1 MADPVKQIDV
11 PYPFAQF
18 EKEEAE
24 QLFDI
29 FRRDGKDQEQGF
41 AQMLSGTL
49 ALENP
54 SDPNYLSYQGL
65 KEGTAG
71 VFSQL
76 PQFADLPPEE
86 RKLTDGQ
93 ILQLF
98 AYDMEGRPFQPGS
111 YTEGGKRGIL
121 PGLFSAGAF
130 WTGATA
136 TNTAMQANPL
146 TATPVTPWQ
155 LGARIVAPIVGG
167 TVAAY
172 GGSEF
177 GTYLTEE
184 MLGKEPILLPSSA
197 YKNMAGQVTT
207 ENIGLA
213 LLPFTLSGKTSLGA
227 LTVADKFTPVV
238 YKGSKKG
245 FVVPRSF
252 KITRGTENL
261 LQRLSEEAY
270 NRPFRFI
277 GAETIASAASGYAR
291 GEAERIAPGEM
302 LPAITSEMVGGVTGG
317 IGGDLLLKKT
327 ADAWSALAAANRV
340 RKEYG
345 VVEGLK
351 QLRGKNEQEVAN
363 FLIDFIGKYSGDAVR
378 QTVKQLDGESNADY
392 ILRTDMMAV
401 EQVIENL
408 SDDNLAKAL
417 SDYEAATGTKVE
429 LTAGVKSRSLPI
441 MALEKALET
450 TSSGIASQ
458 RGTANKQAIEAMRL
472 MIVGLW
478 GTADPTAVNQA
489 AKLMQDGFEG
499 ELSSQLDARM
509 ANLTDAVAKLQTGEA
524 GGDPEQMT
532 ALGTRIYD
540 MVRMTMGQN
549 RARERALWSAVPGRI
564 EITSFKGADGSDVDL
579 PNTITVWDTIF
590 SPDAAPESTSHIRNE
605 LAPLVAFSE
614 RKGSEFGVGGQIGG
628 QAGVP
633 KAVTKFND
641 ALTEAEGTDA
651 YNMFNKMV
659 DQFNLNEPTDDAIRK
674 LAELSRQSTYKGK
687 KSATAKL
694 YDMKRQALI
703 AQRDAG
709 ATTAV
714 AATDGGI
721 MTVGE
726 LTSMRSRALAL
737 ARNAEMQ
744 GKSDVANAA
753 YRYVTAIDN
762 DLNSLPEGTNLEY
775 DIARSFSRA
784 FNDVYTRG
792 FAGDVVAKDAT
803 GALRIAPEQLGRII
817 FSGSDGGYLRA
828 KDLDGIGRFQLEQS
842 MTNLLMSQG
851 EEGSA
856 LLNSAKSA
864 AIDPETGMFNIE
876 KLRGWVQENKDAL
889 EALPGYSVREVGEGQ
904 LEAVAGGT
912 TLLNNINDTVQATQ
926 SIRGTMDSILRNIK
940 AEAFDPA
947 DPSKVNPAAL
957 RKWMSKSENEVILK
971 AFPDLADDLNRII
984 DGDEGALALFN
995 GQVARN
1001 KQITQEM
1008 RGKYSFYSLINDK
1021 SETPAG
1027 TISKAIN
1034 LSNDR
1039 PIRNLES
1046 LWLPVKN
1053 APDEWVSPATGETFL
1068 KTDAVNGFKSSVL
1081 DAVFLNSGLHT
1092 NNFSPN
1098 KAYQILFMPNQR
1110 AVGKKRLAE
1119 WLVDNDVFTSDE
1131 MKNLEDMMGMMMDFE
1146 NTIFNGSAADVDGL
1160 MAKMGPSAD
1169 LILSVLGSSA
1179 GMRLQAMLPG
1189 DTGAGSLI
1197 AAGRGASAFR
1207 SAYSEVFSKMPNVLK
1222 MDLLREI
1229 VKDPEMLALT
1239 LRKGKTESERNRIGS
1254 RMMNWMIDNGFAI
1267 PRRTLPGAVVP
1278 LDEPPAEI
1286 EPEVIE
1292 ESSVQMPVAQP
1303 PLPTPQAAVPT
1314 TALASAAPVQP
1325 QPVAPP
1331 PVASGPV
1338 DRSRYA
1344 AMFPTDIASGM
1355 IRQQGIGSLMG

>member
-1 MADPVKQIDV
+1 MADPTPQVDV

-18 EKEEAE
+18 EKKEAE
-24 QLFDI
+24 QLFDV
-29 FRRDGKDQEQGF
+29 FRRSGQDQEQGF
-41 AQMLSGTL
+41 AEMLSGTL

-54 SDPNYLSYQGL
+54 NDPNYLSYKGL

-76 PQFADLPPEE
+76 PQFADLPPEK
-86 RKLTDGQ
+86 RKLTDAQ

-98 AYDMEGRPFQPGS
+98 AFDMEGRPFQPGS
-111 YTEGGKRGIL
+111 YTEGAKRGIL
-121 PGLFSAGAF
+121 PGVF
-130 WTGATA
+130 GATTFWGGA
-136 TNTAMQANPL
+136 VAANAALQANPL
-146 TATPVTPWQ
+146 TAVPATPWTFA
-155 LGARIVAPIVGG
+155 ARVVGPVASGIIS
-167 TVAAY
+167 AY

-177 GTYLTEE
+177 GKYLTEE
-184 MLGKEPILLPSSA
+184 MLGEEPILLPSSA
-197 YKNMAGQVTT
+197 YKNIAGQVTT

-227 LTVADKFTPVV
+227 LNVVDKFTPVV

-252 KITRGTENL
+252 KLTRGTENL
-261 LQRLSEEAY
+261 LHRLSKEAY
-270 NRPFRFI
+270 DKPFRFI
-277 GAETIASAASGYAR
+277 GAETAASVASGYAR
-291 GEAERIAPGEM
+291 GQAERVAPGET
-302 LPAITSEMVGGVTGG
+302 LPAITSEMIGGVTGG
-317 IGGDLLLKKT
+317 LMGDLILKKT
-327 ADAWSALAAANRV
+327 ADAWGALREANRI

-345 VVEGLK
+345 LSEGIK

-401 EQVIENL
+401 DQVIENL
-408 SDDNLAKAL
+408 NDDKLAKAL
-417 SDYEAATGTKVE
+417 SDYEASTGTKVE

-441 MALEKALET
+441 MAMEKALET
-450 TSSGIASQ
+450 TSSGIGAQ

-499 ELSSQLDARM
+499 ELSSKLDSRM

-524 GGDPEQMT
+524 GGDPEKMT
-532 ALGTRIYD
+532 ALGRRMYD
-540 MVRMTMGQN
+540 MVRMTMRQD
-549 RARERALWSAVPGRI
+549 RARERALWSAIPGRL
-564 EITSFKGADGSDVDL
+564 EITSFKGADGNDVDL
-579 PNTITVWDTIF
+579 PNTITVWDTVF
-590 SPDAAPESTSHIRNE
+590 SPDAAPESNKNIRSE
-605 LAPLVAFSE
+605 LRDLIAFSK
-614 RKGSEFGVGGQIGG
+614 RKGLEFG
-628 QAGVP
+628 
-633 KAVTKFND
+633 D
-641 ALTEAEGTDA
+641 E
-651 YNMFNKMV
+651 
-659 DQFNLNEPTDDAIRK
+659 
-674 LAELSRQSTYKGK
+674 S
-687 KSATAKL
+687 
-694 YDMKRQALI
+694 
-703 AQRDAG
+703 
-709 ATTAV
+709 
-714 AATDGGI
+714 TDGGV

-726 LTSMRSRALAL
+726 LTSMRSRALEL
-737 ARNAEMQ
+737 ARIADKE
-744 GKSDVANAA
+744 GRSGVANAA
-753 YRYVTAIDN
+753 YSFISAVER
-762 DLNSLPEGTNLEY
+762 DLNSLPEGSNLDY

-792 FAGDVVAKDAT
+792 FAGDIVAKNK
-803 GALRIAPEQLGRII
+803 GGGLRIPPEQLGRII

-876 KLRGWVQENKDAL
+876 KLRGWVQENKNTL
-889 EALPGYSVREVGEGQ
+889 ENLPGYSIREVGEGRI
-904 LEAVAGGT
+904 EAVPGGT
-912 TLLNNINDTVQATQ
+912 TLFDNINDTVQATQ

-940 AEAFDPA
+940 SEAFDPA

-957 RKWMSKSENEVILK
+957 RKWMSKSENGIILK
-971 AFPDLADDLNRII
+971 AFPDLADDLNRIV
-984 DGDEGALALFN
+984 DGDESALALFN

-1001 KQITQEM
+1001 KKIMEEM
-1008 RGKYSFYSLINDK
+1008 KGKYSFYSLINDK

-1068 KTDAVNGFKSSVL
+1068 KTDAVDGFRSSVL

-1092 NNFSPN
+1092 KNFSPN

-1110 AVGKKRLAE
+1110 ALGKKRLSD
-1119 WLVDNDVFTSDE
+1119 WLVDNDVFAKDD
-1131 MKNLEDMMGMMMDFE
+1131 MKNLEDMLGMMMDFE
-1146 NTIFNGSAADVDGL
+1146 NTIFNGTAADVDGL

-1179 GMRLQAMLPG
+1179 GTRLQQMLPG
-1189 DTGAGSLI
+1189 SSGTGSLI
-1197 AAGRGASAFR
+1197 AAGRGAQAFR
-1207 SAYSEVFSKMPNVLK
+1207 NAYSDVFANMPNVLK

-1229 VKDPEMLALT
+1229 VKNPEMLALT
-1239 LRKGKTESERNRIGS
+1239 LRKGKNQTERNRIGS
-1254 RMMNWMIDNGFAI
+1254 RMMNWIIDNGFAV
-1267 PRRTLPGAVVP
+1267 PRRLMPGTVVP
-1278 LDEPPAEI
+1278 IEEPPEEI
-1286 EPEVIE
+1286 KKEVIK
-1292 ESSVQMPVAQP
+1292 ESSVQVPIEQP
-1303 PLPTPQAAVPT
+1303 PLPSQPAAPT
-1314 TALASAAPVQP
+1314 TSVASAAPVQP
-1325 QPVAPP
+1325 RPITPP
-1331 PVASGPV
+1331 PAASGPV

-1344 AMFPTDIASGM
+1344 AMFPTDIASGL
-1355 IRQQGIGSLMG
+1355 IRQGQGIGSLMG

>member
-1 MADPVKQIDV
+1 MADPAPQIDV

-65 KEGTAG
+65 REGTAG

-93 ILQLF
+93 ILELF

-130 WTGATA
+130 WAGATA
-136 TNTAMQANPL
+136 ANTAMQANPF
-146 TATPVTPWQ
+146 TATPITPWQ
-155 LGARIVAPIVGG
+155 VGARVIAPIAGG

-184 MLGKEPILLPSSA
+184 MLGQEPILLPSSA
-197 YKNMAGQVTT
+197 YKNIAGQVGT

-213 LLPFTLSGKTSLGA
+213 LLPFSLSGKTSLGA
-227 LTVADKFTPVV
+227 LTVVDKFTPVV

-252 KITRGTENL
+252 KFTRGTENL

-277 GAETIASAASGYAR
+277 GAEAFASAGSGYLR

-302 LPAITSEMVGGVTGG
+302 LPAITSEMIGGVTGG
-317 IGGDLLLKKT
+317 VAGDLILKKSI
-327 ADAWSALAAANRV
+327 DALNVLRSANRV

-345 VVEGLK
+345 VMEGLK

-401 EQVIENL
+401 DQVIENL

-450 TSSGIASQ
+450 TSAGIGSQ

-499 ELSSQLDARM
+499 ELSAQLDARM
-509 ANLTDAVAKLQTGEA
+509 ANLTDAVTKLQTGEA

-540 MVRMTMGQN
+540 MVRLTMGQN

-564 EITSFKGADGSDVDL
+564 EITSFKGADGSDADL

-590 SPDAAPESTSHIRNE
+590 SPDAAPESNSHIRDA

-614 RKGSEFGVGGQIGG
+614 RKGAEFGVGGQIGG

-737 ARNAEMQ
+737 ARNAEMR
-744 GKSDVANAA
+744 GDSDIAAAA
-753 YRYVTAIDN
+753 YKYVTAIDN

-856 LLNSAKSA
+856 LLNSAKA
-864 AIDPETGMFNIE
+864 AAVDPETGMFNIE

-889 EALPGYSVREVGEGQ
+889 EALPGYSIREVGEGRI
-904 LEAVAGGT
+904 EAVAGGT

-1008 RGKYSFYSLINDK
+1008 KSKYSFYSLINDK

-1039 PIRNLES
+1039 PIRNLEA

-1053 APDEWVSPATGETFL
+1053 APDTWVSPATGETFL

-1092 NNFSPN
+1092 KNFSPN
-1098 KAYQILFMPNQR
+1098 KAYQIMFMPNQR
-1110 AVGKKRLAE
+1110 AVGKKRLAD

-1131 MKNLEDMMGMMMDFE
+1131 MKNLEDMLGMMMDFE

-1169 LILSVLGSSA
+1169 LVLSILGSSA
-1179 GMRLQAMLPG
+1179 GMRLQSMLPG

-1207 SAYSEVFSKMPNVLK
+1207 SAYSEVFAKMPNVLK

-1239 LRKGKTESERNRIGS
+1239 LRKGKTEAERNRIGS

-1292 ESSVQMPVAQP
+1292 ESSVQAPVAQP
-1303 PLPTPQAAVPT
+1303 QLPTPQAAPPT

-1325 QPVAPP
+1325 QPVAPT